1 MLEPIPAGAYIYPMT
16 MLTRLL
22 APAALLVASLLP
34 AGAAPIPLDAI
45 SDYMNGMR
53 TAESKFTQVNADG
66 SISTGTLYIKRPG
79 RMRFEYDP
87 PEEALVIAGAGAV
100 AIFDPKSNGGP
111 ETYGLNRTPLKLI
124 LDDNM
129 DLSRANMVTGHREE
143 GPSTVLRAQDP
154 EHPEYG
160 NIELVFTGGPQEG
173 APVELRQWV
182 VTDEAGSQTTVI
194 LGELQTGVNLG
205 DSLFSIRRETARRGG
220 N

>member
-1 MLEPIPAGAYIYPMT
+1 MNT
-16 MLTRLL
+16 LTRLL
-22 APAALLVASLLP
+22 APAALVVASLLP

-45 SDYMNGMR
+45 SGYMNGMR

-66 SISTGTLYIKRPG
+66 TISTGTLYIKRPG

-87 PEEALVIAGAGAV
+87 PEQALVIAGGGAV

-111 ETYGLNRTPLKLI
+111 ETYGLDRTPLKLI

-129 DLSRANMVTGHREE
+129 DLGRANMVTDHREE

-160 NIELVFTGGPQEG
+160 YIELVYTGGAG

-194 LGELQTGVNLG
+194 LGDLRTDVSLG
-205 DSLFSIRRETARRGG
+205 DSMFSIRRESQRRGG
-220 N
+220 D